1 MKRRRGSVLIASI
14 IVMVIL
20 MIFGGGIFVFAY
32 TNFRSAEQQM
42 GIMRARAVA
51 DAFLFS
57 MGSVISDDCAR
68 PKASWRL
75 PLSNTT
81 PLSADFVDGLISA
94 DMAISMQGDRVF
106 LLDCYARYRTWYSG
120 RKSLQLVRMSVG
132 SGDMVRWLW
141 K

>member
-32 TNFRSAEQQM
+32 TNFRSAERQL
-42 GIMRARAVA
+42 GVMRARAA
-51 DAFLFS
+51 ANALLFS
-57 MGSVISDDCAR
+57 VGSVVSDDCAR
-68 PKASWRL
+68 PKASRVL
-75 PLSNTT
+75 PVSDGSPLTT
-81 PLSADFVDGLISA
+81 TFQDGLISA
-94 DMAISMQGDRVF
+94 DMAISMQGDRIF

-141 K
+141 R